1 MVNISS
7 GMIRISSSSHSSSF
21 HGMVN
26 ISPVMIRISSSC
38 LRYGKKYYGSRLE
51 QADTGPWRRMR
62 DREIRE
68 EERER

>member
-1 MVNISS
+1 
-7 GMIRISSSSHSSSF
+7 
-21 HGMVN
+21 MVN

-38 LRYGKKYYGSRLE
+38 HRYGKKYYGTRLE